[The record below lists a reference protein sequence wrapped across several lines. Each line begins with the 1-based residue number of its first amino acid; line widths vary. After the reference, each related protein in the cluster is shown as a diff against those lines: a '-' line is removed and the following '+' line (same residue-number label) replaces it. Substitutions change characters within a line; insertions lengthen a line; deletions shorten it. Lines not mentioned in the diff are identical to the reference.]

1 VWTNDSLAVQ
11 RHLSQPSPI
20 QVALGDQTPT
30 QPQHAF
36 GAPHRVQ
43 LLVPSR
49 WKLVIT
55 QVHVRVCYS
64 RGRPTISGVTELS
77 GLVSMQAPS
86 STAHNRNTS
95 DGRLFLDEIV
105 ASRPL
110 AAHTIAIASPTKMG
124 HLLSHASA
132 AMACASA
139 RTVTGSLT

>member
-1 VWTNDSLAVQ
+1 MDQRFISRPATSQSTFPNTSGSGRSDSN
-11 RHLSQPSPI
+11 
-20 QVALGDQTPT
+20 TT
-30 QPQHAF
+30 QHAF

-55 QVHVRVCYS
+55 QVHVRVCCS
-64 RGRPTISGVTELS
+64 RGWPTISGVTELS

-95 DGRLFLDEIV
+95 DGRLFLDEIM
-105 ASRPL
+105 ASCPL

-139 RTVTGSLT
+139 RTVTGILK